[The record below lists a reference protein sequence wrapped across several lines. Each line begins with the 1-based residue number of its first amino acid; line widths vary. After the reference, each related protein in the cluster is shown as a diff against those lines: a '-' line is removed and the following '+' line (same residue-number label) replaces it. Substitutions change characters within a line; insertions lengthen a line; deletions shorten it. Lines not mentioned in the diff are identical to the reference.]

1 MAKVKIQGHASGTGV
16 LTVTA
21 PNTST
26 DRTITLPDG
35 TGTLIADD
43 GSGNVNIGT
52 TGTTA
57 KLEVQK
63 SGVVNAQISNAT
75 NGHYFVSQSDDN
87 TDGFE
92 IYQQHGTN
100 TTRNNFIVNDNRTGS
115 KSSAFR
121 VRNDGLTIH
130 GGGLTFNGETATD
143 NTLDDYEEGIHV
155 VTATDTGGGATYGL
169 NSAYDTFAYT
179 KIGRLVTITGTL
191 VNSTVTGTP
200 SGTVALSLPFTC
212 ANLTDQAGKAGG
224 AGIGYFQVQKY
235 TSGDY
240 PQHSIAEGDDV
251 VLVRYGVV
259 DSNQYNAYFNTSSQ
273 LYCNFSYFTTA

>member
-130 GGGLTFNGETATD
+130 GGGLTFNGETATA
-143 NTLDDYEEGIHV
+143 NTLDDYEEGSGNSSQIAVKLGGTALTVTGSGYRYVKIGNAVHFNFEFRITNLNGASGGSFTIGLPFSNALFSTGAIRIYDGAV
-155 VTATDTGGGATYGL
+155 DGNEFIGVDSNDSVCYIARRVNNSGVANVTAT
-169 NSAYDTFAYT
+169 N
-179 KIGRLVTITGTL
+179 
-191 VNSTVTGTP
+191 
-200 SGTVALSLPFTC
+200 
-212 ANLTDQAGKAGG
+212 
-224 AGIGYFQVQKY
+224 
-235 TSGDY
+235 
-240 PQHSIAEGDDV
+240 
-251 VLVRYGVV
+251 
-259 DSNQYNAYFNTSSQ
+259 NAYYFGQ
-273 LYCNFSYFTTA
+273 LTYTAS